1 MVNVTVSMS
10 EQTVRRLRK
19 VVREVY
25 GSRKGTLSSI
35 VESAINETL
44 DRRSNGGKTPM
55 FRAMKGND
63 MIAEAADLQALAD
76 ILRQKGLDPR
86 GMRIVST
93 SPLSPTARIGPRG
106 SYR

>member
-25 GSRKGTLSSI
+25 GSRKGTLSSL
-35 VESAINETL
+35 VESAINESL
-44 DRRSNGGKTPM
+44 DRKSNGGKPPV
-55 FRAMKGND
+55 FRALKEGETM
-63 MIAEAADLQALAD
+63 AEAADLQALAD
-76 ILRQKGLDPR
+76 LLRQKGLDPR

-93 SPLSPTARIGPRG
+93 SPPSSTARIGPRG
-106 SYR
+106 SFH